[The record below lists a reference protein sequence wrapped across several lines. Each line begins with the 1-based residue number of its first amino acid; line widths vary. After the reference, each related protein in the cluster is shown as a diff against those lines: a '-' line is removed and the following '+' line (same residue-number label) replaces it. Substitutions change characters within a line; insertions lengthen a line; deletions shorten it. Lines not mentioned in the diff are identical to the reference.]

1 MNARGGIALGRGI
14 RAALDTHY
22 RDSTSTTT
30 VAPTTTVLDTTTTV
44 VP

>member
-14 RAALDTHY
+14 RDALDTHFQ
-22 RDSTSTTT
+22 SGSATT